1 VYHVCLLLALLSLGA
16 SRFGPHPSTGWAEQ
30 VVEITEY
37 KQVLS
42 SEVQLPG
49 TVSDYNS
56 DVARADFIAGVASAL
71 SIDASAVRSLTF
83 TASRRLRRRQLV
95 SRAVVTHGPRVA
107 LRRGRRQLQVDAGTS
122 TSVDASYEVVTSDPL
137 VATHLVAVAADAA
150 AFTETL
156 VMELNR
162 PGTALPTLEAAQVTV
177 AAPTVT

>member
-1 VYHVCLLLALLSLGA
+1 M
-16 SRFGPHPSTGWAEQ
+16 
-30 VVEITEY
+30 VEITEY

-95 SRAVVTHGPRVA
+95 SHAHGPSSVA
-107 LRRGRRQLQVDAGTS
+107 LRRGRRQLQVDAAAS

-162 PGTALPTLEAAQVTV
+162 PGSALPTLEAAQVTV